1 MKEQL
6 TKAAQTADLLAQDLK
21 EGHSAAIASGDQF
34 AELAILE
41 ILQAFRAIK
50 DRITHCAHIAQTRY

>member
-1 MKEQL
+1 MAHQQAWLSKIAERYQI
-6 TKAAQTADLLAQDLK
+6 TAK
-21 EGHSAAIASGDQF
+21 EGHTAAIASGDQF

-50 DRITHCAHIAQTRY
+50 DRITHCAHITQTR